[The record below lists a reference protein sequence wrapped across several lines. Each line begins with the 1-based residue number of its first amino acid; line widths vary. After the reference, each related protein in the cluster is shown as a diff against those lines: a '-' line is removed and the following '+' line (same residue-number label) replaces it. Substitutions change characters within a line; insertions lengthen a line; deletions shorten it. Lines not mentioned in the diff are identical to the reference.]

1 MPLYDDILDTI
12 GRTPIVM
19 LHRLLRKAGVRMIPL
34 AEATPRR
41 SWLPST
47 ARKSGCYDI
56 SPPHILRRRL
66 MKNIPIET
74 RKRMMIGAAA
84 ILSAVAATDAMSDQM
99 VKIGSVE
106 PLTGGIAHLGKDN
119 ENGARLAVE
128 EINAKGL
135 TIGGQKITLQLD
147 PQDDAA
153 DPRQATQVAQK
164 LVDDKVVAVVGHLNS
179 GTSIPASKIYSDA
192 GIVQISP
199 SATNPAYTQQGF
211 KTTYR
216 VVATDAQQ
224 GPALA
229 NYAHSEGIKSVA
241 VVDDST
247 AYGQGLA
254 NEFEKKAKALGL
266 KVMSHDATNDKAIDF
281 RAILTK
287 IKGENPDA
295 IMYGGM
301 DATGGPL
308 AKQAKQLGLRAK
320 ILAGDGVCTDQLSD
334 LAGDAADNV
343 VCSQAG
349 VALEKMPGGG
359 AFKAKYE
366 KRFGQVIKFDA
377 PFAYDAVYIV
387 ADAMKRANSTD
398 PAKILQSMP
407 ATDYKGVIG
416 VTTFDSKGDLKHGV
430 ISLYGYRSGKRVFL
444 DEVKM

>member
-1 MPLYDDILDTI
+1 MN
-12 GRTPIVM
+12 R
-19 LHRLLRKAGVRMIPL
+19 HRNKAACAI
-34 AEATPRR
+34 
-41 SWLPST
+41 
-47 ARKSGCYDI
+47 
-56 SPPHILRRRL
+56 
-66 MKNIPIET
+66 
-74 RKRMMIGAAA
+74 AAA
-84 ILSAVAATDAMSDQM
+84 LACAWSALPAHADEIVRIGHVA
-99 VKIGSVE
+99 
-106 PLTGGIAHLGKDN
+106 PLTGAIAHLGKDS

-135 TIGGQKITLQLD
+135 VIGGRKVTLQLD
-147 PQDDAA
+147 AQDDAA

-164 LVDDKVVAVVGHLNS
+164 LVDDKVVGVVGHHNS

-199 SATNPAYTQQGF
+199 AATNPMYTQQGF

-229 NYAHSEGIKSVA
+229 MYAAKKLGIRTVA

-266 KVMSHDATNDKAIDF
+266 KVMSHDATNDKAVDF

-308 AKQAKQLGLRAK
+308 AKQARQLGLRAK
-320 ILAGDGVCTDQLSD
+320 ILAGDGVCSTDLPK
-334 LAGDAADNV
+334 LAGPASDNV
-343 VCSQAG
+343 VCSEAG
-349 VALEKMPGGG
+349 IALEKMPGGV
-359 AFKAKYE
+359 AFVKRYE
-366 KRFGQVIKFDA
+366 ARYHQPMQVYA
-377 PFAYDAVYIV
+377 PFSYDAVYIIV
-387 ADAMKRANSTD
+387 DAMQRANSTD
-398 PAKILQSMP
+398 PARVLAAMP
-407 ATDYKGVIG
+407 ATDYRGVIG
-416 VTTFDSKGDLKHGV
+416 ETRFTPQGDLKHGA
-430 ISLYGYRSGKRVFL
+430 ISVFTYRSGRKALL
-444 DEVKM
+444 DIVRM

>member
-1 MPLYDDILDTI
+1 MNIKMQKLL
-12 GRTPIVM
+12 PI
-19 LHRLLRKAGVRMIPL
+19 
-34 AEATPRR
+34 
-41 SWLPST
+41 S
-47 ARKSGCYDI
+47 
-56 SPPHILRRRL
+56 
-66 MKNIPIET
+66 
-74 RKRMMIGAAA
+74 AAA
-84 ILSAVAATDAMSDQM
+84 MVFAALATNASADQV
-99 VKIGSVE
+99 VKIGHVA

-147 PQDDAA
+147 AQDDAA
-153 DPRQATQVAQK
+153 DPRTATQVAQK

-179 GTSIPASKIYSDA
+179 GTTIPASKIYSDA

-229 NYAHSEGIKSVA
+229 NYAQSKGYKSVA

-266 KVMSHDATNDKAIDF
+266 KVLSHDATNDKAVDF

-301 DATGGPL
+301 DATGGPF

-320 ILAGDGVCTDQLSD
+320 ILAGDGVCTEQLSD
-334 LAGDAADNV
+334 LAGDASSNV

-349 VALEKMPGGG
+349 AALEKMPGGA
-359 AFKAKYE
+359 AFEAKYQ
-366 KRFGQVIKFDA
+366 KRFGQPIQIYS
-377 PFAYDAVYIV
+377 PFTYDAVYIIV
-387 ADAMKRANSTD
+387 DAMKRANSTD
-398 PAKILQSMP
+398 PAKILAAMP

-416 VTTFDSKGDLKHGV
+416 ETVFDSKGDLKHGV
-430 ISLYGYRSGKRVFL
+430 ISLYGYKAGKKTFV
-444 DEVKM
+444 DQVKM

>member
-1 MPLYDDILDTI
+1 
-12 GRTPIVM
+12 V
-19 LHRLLRKAGVRMIPL
+19 
-34 AEATPRR
+34 
-41 SWLPST
+41 
-47 ARKSGCYDI
+47 
-56 SPPHILRRRL
+56 
-66 MKNIPIET
+66 
-74 RKRMMIGAAA
+74 
-84 ILSAVAATDAMSDQM
+84 
-99 VKIGSVE
+99 VKIGHVA

-135 TIGGQKITLQLD
+135 TIGGQKVTLQLD
-147 PQDDAA
+147 AQDDAA
-153 DPRQATQVAQK
+153 DPRTATQVAQK

-229 NYAHSEGIKSVA
+229 NYAAKGLKVKSVA
-241 VVDDST
+241 IVDDST

-254 NEFEKKAKALGL
+254 NEFEKTAKSLGL
-266 KVMSHDATNDKAIDF
+266 NVMSHDATNDKAVDF

-301 DATGGPL
+301 DATGGPF

-320 ILAGDGVCTDQLSD
+320 VLAGDGVCTDKLSD
-334 LAGDAADNV
+334 LAGDATDNI
-343 VCSQAG
+343 VCSEAG
-349 VALEKMPGGG
+349 MALEKMEGGS
-359 AFKAKYE
+359 AFQAKYL
-366 KRFGQVIKFDA
+366 KRFGQPIQIYA
-377 PFAYDAVYIV
+377 PFTYDAVYIIV
-387 ADAMKRANSTD
+387 DAMKRAGSTD
-398 PAKILQSMP
+398 PSKILAAMP
-407 ATDYKGVIG
+407 NTDYKGVIG
-416 VTTFDSKGDLKHGV
+416 QTTFDSKGDLKHGV
-430 ISLYGYRSGKRVFL
+430 ISLYNYKSGKKTLL
-444 DEVKM
+444 DVVKM

>member
-1 MPLYDDILDTI
+1 MKRKIN
-12 GRTPIVM
+12 
-19 LHRLLRKAGVRMIPL
+19 RLLP
-34 AEATPRR
+34 
-41 SWLPST
+41 
-47 ARKSGCYDI
+47 I
-56 SPPHILRRRL
+56 S
-66 MKNIPIET
+66 
-74 RKRMMIGAAA
+74 AAA
-84 ILSAVAATDAMSDQM
+84 MVMAAASTHALADQV
-99 VKIGSVE
+99 VKIGSAE

-135 TIGGQKITLQLD
+135 TIGGQKVTLQLD
-147 PQDDAA
+147 AQDDAA
-153 DPRQATQVAQK
+153 DPRTATQVAQK
-164 LVDDKVVAVVGHLNS
+164 LVDGKVVAVIGHLNS

-192 GIVQISP
+192 GILQISP

-229 NYAHSEGIKSVA
+229 DYAKQKGIKTVA

-266 KVMSHDATNDKAIDF
+266 KVVSHDATNDKAVDF

-295 IMYGGM
+295 VMYGGM
-301 DATGGPL
+301 DATGGPF

-320 ILAGDGVCTDQLSD
+320 IFAGDGVCTEKLAD
-334 LAGDAADNV
+334 LAGDATDNV
-343 VCSQAG
+343 VCSEAG
-349 VALEKMPGGG
+349 ASLEKMPGGA

-366 KRFGQVIKFDA
+366 KRFGQPIQIYA
-377 PFAYDAVYIV
+377 PFTYDAVYIIV
-387 ADAMKRANSTD
+387 DAMKRANSTD
-398 PAKILQSMP
+398 PAKILAVMP
-407 ATDYKGVIG
+407 KTNYTGVIG
-416 VTTFDSKGDLKHGV
+416 TTVFDSKGDLKHGV
-430 ISLYGYRSGKRVFL
+430 ISLYDFKGGKKTFL
-444 DEVKM
+444 DQVTM

>member
-1 MPLYDDILDTI
+1 MNIKMQKLL
-12 GRTPIVM
+12 PI
-19 LHRLLRKAGVRMIPL
+19 
-34 AEATPRR
+34 T
-41 SWLPST
+41 
-47 ARKSGCYDI
+47 
-56 SPPHILRRRL
+56 
-66 MKNIPIET
+66 
-74 RKRMMIGAAA
+74 AAA
-84 ILSAVAATDAMSDQM
+84 MLCVAAASNAAADQV
-99 VKIGSVE
+99 VKIGHVA

-147 PQDDAA
+147 AQDDAA

-229 NYAHSEGIKSVA
+229 NYAHSKGVKSVA

-266 KVMSHDATNDKAIDF
+266 KVMSHDATNDKAVDF

-301 DATGGPL
+301 DATGGPF

-320 ILAGDGVCTDQLSD
+320 IFAGDGVCTEKLAD
-334 LAGDAADNV
+334 LAGDATDNI
-343 VCSQAG
+343 VCSEAG
-349 VALEKMPGGG
+349 ASLEKMPGGG

-366 KRFGQVIKFDA
+366 KRFGQPIQIYA
-377 PFAYDAVYIV
+377 PFTYDAVYIIV
-387 ADAMKRANSTD
+387 DAMKRSNSTD
-398 PAKILQSMP
+398 PAKILAAMP
-407 ATDYKGVIG
+407 ATNYTGVIG
-416 VTTFDSKGDLKHGV
+416 TTTFDSKGDLQHGV
-430 ISLYGYRSGKRVFL
+430 ISLYNYKSGKKTLL